1 MDQKHLPFS
10 IWVSEP
16 HPITG
21 HEKALLIHWADLK
34 RCHLKALTVTFGRIS
49 RKLSLIAFI
58 IGIRHRNNSLK
69 LRRSS
74 SDRPATNTMRR
85 SMCQIMFV
93 SGADYFWNM
102 NMMRLAVVV
111 PQIDFLLL
119 MMNQFVGRDQIDW
132 IVLGLSTLLNCCFQV
147 LQSLGKPLE
156 AP

>member
-1 MDQKHLPFS
+1 MPFS
-10 IWVSEP
+10 ICVSER
-16 HPITG
+16 HPTKA

-34 RCHLKALTVTFGRIS
+34 RCHLKTSTVTFGRIS
-49 RKLSLIAFI
+49 RKLSLSAFI
-58 IGIRHRNNSLK
+58 IGIRPRNNSLK

-74 SDRPATNTMRR
+74 SDQPVTNTMRR
-85 SMCQIMFV
+85 SMCHIMFV

-111 PQIDFLLL
+111 PQVDFLLL

-132 IVLGLSTLLNCCFQV
+132 IVLGLSILLNWCFQV

-156 AP
+156 AQ